1 MTELS
6 LIGIDTSKSW
16 FALHGVNSAGEPV
29 LHLNLRR
36 GQVVAYFRKLPKVVV
51 ALEACGGSHHW
62 ARQLRGLGHEVRL
75 IPPQYVKPYVKRGK
89 NDRIDA
95 AAICEAAGRPGMHVV
110 PIKSKQQQADAMVLK
125 LRDTLV
131 DQRTQLINAL
141 RGHAAE
147 FGVIAGKGSAKI
159 AALRAAIAA
168 DPEIPDTGKEML
180 ALLGAQIDHLDE
192 QIGDLEARLTRMHKA
207 TPLSRLLT
215 TAPGIGPIT
224 ALTSVLTVDP
234 AAFDSGRHFAAWIG
248 LTPQQHST
256 GGKTRLGGISR
267 AGNERLRTLLVNGAT
282 AVIDAVLR
290 RGSKLATPWLLKL
303 LARKPKKVA
312 AVALANKNAR
322 ILWAM
327 MTTGEAYRR
336 PGGAVPAAA
345 TAEVS

>member
-1 MTELS
+1 MTEIS
-6 LIGIDTSKSW
+6 RIGIDTSKSW

-29 LHLNLRR
+29 LRVNLRR
-36 GQVVAYFRKLPKVVV
+36 AQVVAYFGKLAPVVV

-62 ARQLRGLGHEVRL
+62 GRQLRALGHEVRL

-89 NDRIDA
+89 NDRVDA

-110 PIKSKQQQADAMVLK
+110 PIKSQQQQADALVLK
-125 LRDTLV
+125 TRDMLI

-147 FGVIAGKGSAKI
+147 FGVVAGQGTAKV
-159 AALRAAIAA
+159 AALREAIAA
-168 DPEIPDTGKEML
+168 AAEIPDIGKEML
-180 ALLGAQIDHLDE
+180 AQLGAQIDHLDE
-192 QIGDLEARLTRMHKA
+192 QIDKLEAKLAAMHKA
-207 TPLSRLLT
+207 SPLSRLLT

-234 AAFDSGRHFAAWIG
+234 AAFESGRHFAAWVG
-248 LTPQQHST
+248 LTPKQHST
-256 GGKTRLGGISR
+256 GGKSRLGGISR
-267 AGNERLRTLLVNGAT
+267 AGNERLRTLLVSGAT

-336 PGGAVPAAA
+336 PDA
-345 TAEVS
+345 TAVVS

>member
-6 LIGIDTSKSW
+6 RIGIDTSKSW

-29 LHLNLRR
+29 LRMNLRR
-36 GQVVAYFRKLPKVVV
+36 AQLLAYFRQLPPVVV

-62 ARQLRGLGHEVRL
+62 ARQLSALGHAVRL

-110 PIKSKQQQADAMVLK
+110 PIKSKQQQADALVLK

-131 DQRTQLINAL
+131 DQRTQLINTL

-147 FGVIAGKGSAKI
+147 FGVVAGKGTAKV

-168 DPEIPDTGKEML
+168 EPEIPDTGKAML
-180 ALLGAQIDHLDE
+180 ALLGAQIDHLDA
-192 QIGDLEARLTRMHKA
+192 QIGDLEARLSTMHKA

-215 TAPGIGPIT
+215 TAPGIGPTT

-234 AAFDSGRHFAAWIG
+234 AVFASGRHFAAWIG

-256 GGKTRLGGISR
+256 GGKPRLGGISR

-282 AVIDAVLR
+282 SVIDAVLR

-336 PGGAVPAAA
+336 PGAAA
-345 TAEVS
+345 AAAAAVA